1 MRNIFSLANVFSKL
15 AYSDTETSDI
25 LTEVRSHKLKRSYIL
40 YLTRYSPKK
49 LFNSNN
55 DKFTNLTV
63 NILNS
68 SLSRFAHIT
77 VMNSFIPSSFDIKR
91 FEDLI
96 NRIPNQDKSLSMFTY
111 YFSNIVSRYIERSD
125 VSIDIIISNSTIIQ
139 NILRNMSFNDLTLFH
154 QSIVY
159 QNPSRINSKNRS
171 SYIENLVYE
180 KYLNGN
186 GSEEINKSILY
197 YAVNVIQS
205 RLPINVEEK
214 LKIDP
219 SDWKEYVNMM
229 KTVRVKIKS

>member
-1 MRNIFSLANVFSKL
+1 MKHPGFIYKISQYQRAHGVAYDTARTDMLELAEKL
-15 AYSDTETSDI
+15 GF
-25 LTEVRSHKLKRSYIL
+25 LLKEKRGRSYIFRL
-40 YLTRYSPKK
+40 PQ
-49 LFNSNN
+49 
-55 DKFTNLTV
+55 
-63 NILNS
+63 
-68 SLSRFAHIT
+68 
-77 VMNSFIPSSFDIKR
+77 
-91 FEDLI
+91 DLI
-96 NRIPNQDKSLSMFTY
+96 NRIPNQDKSLSMLTF
-111 YFSNIVSRYIERSD
+111 YFSNIVSKYIERSD

-214 LKIDP
+214 LKIDS

>member
-15 AYSDTETSDI
+15 AYSDNETSDI
-25 LTEVRSHKLKRSYIL
+25 SNKLKRAYIL
-40 YLTRYSPKK
+40 YLARYKPKK
-49 LFNSNN
+49 LFNSND
-55 DKFTNLTV
+55 DKFTDLTV
-63 NILNS
+63 NIFNS
-68 SLSRFAHIT
+68 SISRFAHIA
-77 VMNSFIPSSFDIKR
+77 VVNSFIPRSFDIKR

-96 NRIPNQDKSLSMFTY
+96 NRIPNKDKSLSLLTY
-111 YFSNIVSRYIERSD
+111 YFSNTVSIYIERSD
-125 VSIDIIISNSTIIQ
+125 VSIDIIISNSEIMQ

-186 GSEEINKSILY
+186 GSEEMNKSILY

-214 LKIDP
+214 LKMNP